1 MINSIDELKLILRE
15 DDIPFFTD
23 EQINKYTA
31 LYETLDLALYAMLM
45 VKAENTQMQIGGM
58 TTQDTSSYFR
68 KLARQYRPNNSGI
81 LKG

>member
-23 EQINKYTA
+23 EQISKYIA

-45 VKAENTQMQIGGM
+45 VKAENTQMRIAGM
-58 TTQDTSSYFR
+58 STQDTSSYFR

>member
-45 VKAENTQMQIGGM
+45 VKAENTQIQIAGM
-58 TTQDTSSYFR
+58 STQDTSSYFR

>member
-23 EQINKYTA
+23 EQISKYIT

-45 VKAENTQMQIGGM
+45 VKAENTQMRIAGM

>member
-15 DDIPFFTD
+15 GDIPFFTD
-23 EQINKYTA
+23 EQISKYIA

-45 VKAENTQMQIGGM
+45 VKAENTQMQIAGM

>member
-23 EQINKYTA
+23 EQINKYTV

-45 VKAENTQMQIGGM
+45 VKAENTQMQIAGM

>member
-23 EQINKYTA
+23 EQISKYIT

-45 VKAENTQMQIGGM
+45 VKAENTQMKIAGM
-58 TTQDTSSYFR
+58 STQDTSSYFR

>member
-23 EQINKYTA
+23 EQISKYIT

-45 VKAENTQMQIGGM
+45 VKAENTQMQIAGM

>member
-31 LYETLDLALYAMLM
+31 LYDTLDLALYAMLM
-45 VKAENTQMQIGGM
+45 VKAENTQMRIAGM

>member
-23 EQINKYTA
+23 EQISKYIA

-45 VKAENTQMQIGGM
+45 VKAENTQMQIAGM

>member
-23 EQINKYTA
+23 EQISKYIG

-45 VKAENTQMQIGGM
+45 VKAENTQMQIAGM
-58 TTQDTSSYFR
+58 STQDTSSYFR

>member
-23 EQINKYTA
+23 EQISKYIT

-45 VKAENTQMQIGGM
+45 VKAENTQMQIAGM
-58 TTQDTSSYFR
+58 STQDTSSYFR

-81 LKG
+81 LKR

>member
-1 MINSIDELKLILRE
+1 MINSIDELKLVLRE

-23 EQINKYTA
+23 EQISKYIT

-45 VKAENTQMQIGGM
+45 VKAENTQMQIAGM
-58 TTQDTSSYFR
+58 STQDTSSYFR

>member
-23 EQINKYTA
+23 EQISKYIA
-31 LYETLDLALYAMLM
+31 VYNTLDLALYAMLM
-45 VKAENTQMQIGGM
+45 VKAENTQMQIAGM

>member
-45 VKAENTQMQIGGM
+45 VKAENTQMQIAGM

-68 KLARQYRPNNSGI
+68 KLARQYRPNDSGI

>member
-23 EQINKYTA
+23 EQISKYIA

-45 VKAENTQMQIGGM
+45 VKAENTQMQIAGM
-58 TTQDTSSYFR
+58 TTQETSSYLR

>member
-15 DDIPFFTD
+15 DDIPCFTD
-23 EQINKYTA
+23 EQISKYTA

-45 VKAENTQMQIGGM
+45 VKAENTQMQIAGM

>member
-45 VKAENTQMQIGGM
+45 VKAENTQMRIAGM

>member
-15 DDIPFFTD
+15 DDIPFFTE
-23 EQINKYTA
+23 EQISKYIA
-31 LYETLDLALYAMLM
+31 VYETLDLALYAMLM
-45 VKAENTQMQIGGM
+45 VKAENTQMQIAGM

>member
-1 MINSIDELKLILRE
+1 MINSIDELKLSLWE

-45 VKAENTQMQIGGM
+45 VKAENTQMQIAGM

>member
-23 EQINKYTA
+23 EQISKYVA

-45 VKAENTQMQIGGM
+45 VKAENTQMQIAGM

>member
-23 EQINKYTA
+23 EQINKYIT

-45 VKAENTQMQIGGM
+45 VKAENTQMQIAGM

>member
-1 MINSIDELKLILRE
+1 MINSIDEIKLILRE

-23 EQINKYTA
+23 EQISKYIG

-45 VKAENTQMQIGGM
+45 VKAENTQMRIAGM

>member
-23 EQINKYTA
+23 EQISKYIA

-45 VKAENTQMQIGGM
+45 VKAENTQMRIAGM

-68 KLARQYRPNNSGI
+68 KLARQYRPNNSCI

>member
-23 EQINKYTA
+23 EQISKYIA

-45 VKAENTQMQIGGM
+45 VKAENTQIQIAGM
-58 TTQDTSSYFR
+58 STQDTSSYFR

>member
-15 DDIPFFTD
+15 DAIPFFTH
-23 EQINKYTA
+23 EQISKYIA

-45 VKAENTQMQIGGM
+45 VKAENTQMQIAGM

-68 KLARQYRPNNSGI
+68 KLARQYRPNNSAI

>member
-45 VKAENTQMQIGGM
+45 VKAENTQIQIAGM

>member
-23 EQINKYTA
+23 EQISKYIA
-31 LYETLDLALYAMLM
+31 VYDTLDLALYAMLM
-45 VKAENTQMQIGGM
+45 VKAENTQMRIAGM

>member
-15 DDIPFFTD
+15 DDIPFFTE
-23 EQINKYTA
+23 EQISKYIA
-31 LYETLDLALYAMLM
+31 VYKTLDLALYAMLM
-45 VKAENTQMQIGGM
+45 VKAENTQMQIAGM

>member
-23 EQINKYTA
+23 EQISKYIA
-31 LYETLDLALYAMLM
+31 LYETLDLALYVMLM
-45 VKAENTQMQIGGM
+45 VKAENTQMQIAGM

>member
-45 VKAENTQMQIGGM
+45 VKAENTQMQIAGM
-58 TTQDTSSYFR
+58 STQDTSSYFR

>member
-23 EQINKYTA
+23 EQISRYIA

-45 VKAENTQMQIGGM
+45 VKAENTQMRIAGM

>member
-15 DDIPFFTD
+15 DDMPFFTD

-45 VKAENTQMQIGGM
+45 VKAENTQMQIAGM

>member
-23 EQINKYTA
+23 EQISKYTA

-45 VKAENTQMQIGGM
+45 VKAENTQMQIAGM
-58 TTQDTSSYFR
+58 STQDTSSYFR

-81 LKG
+81 LKR

>member
-15 DDIPFFTD
+15 DDIPFFTE
-23 EQINKYTA
+23 EQISKYIA

-45 VKAENTQMQIGGM
+45 VKAENTQMQIAGM

>member
-23 EQINKYTA
+23 EQISKYIT

-45 VKAENTQMQIGGM
+45 VKAENTQMQIAGM
-58 TTQDTSSYFR
+58 STQDTSSYFR

>member
-15 DDIPFFTD
+15 DDIPFFTE
-23 EQINKYTA
+23 EQISKYIA
-31 LYETLDLALYAMLM
+31 IYETLDLALYAMLM
-45 VKAENTQMQIGGM
+45 VKAENTQMQIAGM

>member
-31 LYETLDLALYAMLM
+31 LYDTLDLALYAMLM
-45 VKAENTQMQIGGM
+45 VKAENTQMRIAGM
-58 TTQDTSSYFR
+58 STQDTSSYFR

>member
-23 EQINKYTA
+23 EQISKYIA
-31 LYETLDLALYAMLM
+31 IYETLDLALYAMLM
-45 VKAENTQMQIGGM
+45 VKAENTQMQIAGM

>member
-23 EQINKYTA
+23 EQISKYIG

-45 VKAENTQMQIGGM
+45 VKAENTQMRIAGM

>member
-23 EQINKYTA
+23 EQISKYIG

-45 VKAENTQMQIGGM
+45 VKAENTQMQIAGM
-58 TTQDTSSYFR
+58 STQDTSSYFR

-81 LKG
+81 LKR